1 MAGCTR
7 CARRRNPNG
16 TDVLVNEAGA
26 RVGVLAGRARGSHGA
41 SLARRALA
49 ASLSAL
55 LVFSLVPAQAWAG
68 EAAATNE
75 TAAPA
80 QADAN
85 SVESVAAPA
94 QDASTDDVGAVAEA
108 EQAGETDPSDEAAP
122 EQPSSS
128 SVENSANDD
137 DIVSASIEIVGV
149 DAAGATETWLPQA
162 LFEVP
167 AGSTAADLTELA
179 FEYAGIEADYDPD
192 GSWGWA
198 LNTIT
203 SPTDPDLTLG
213 YDAATGAYWQLFVNG
228 ESSQFG
234 AGSVVLE
241 AGDVIAWCYTADTE
255 PPAAEGDV
263 SVDPDATR
271 PGWDATWQ
279 GSSEQGGMS
288 SPVTAPTPTEGAEL
302 SWSVDYH
309 KYSSAA
315 YPNASEPVIAGSYIY
330 LAVDKTLVMFD
341 KATGAEVRTAPMA
354 ASISYTCRPV
364 YTRGLVI
371 VPLGNGRVQAFS
383 AESLACAWVTE
394 PVGDLTQ
401 SSCTIALDGDYIIVE
416 TVDIATDPV
425 TWASTYS
432 NGTVTRISI
441 DTGAISWRHVNAGE
455 GYYWSGA
462 AVTDEYIIVSTSAG
476 TVEVLSKRDGSVV
489 SSASVGAIVNA
500 ECLVSSDGSRVYV
513 FSTDGAMHV
522 LALGADGSLG
532 APERV
537 DVGLTGCAGGVTV
550 DGDTVYVGGSVQGA
564 SALAIIDL
572 VARTAQLVTE
582 ADGAPLPEGGVKG
595 APLVSKQDG
604 GTYVY
609 FTVNYAETTD
619 YVHYTAGGGIYRYK
633 LGDASAELIWDAKG
647 YEGFCDSPVICDS
660 EGNLYYINDSGH
672 LMALRAGVG
681 GGTSGGSGTT
691 GGLGAGG
698 TSTGTPGAGLMT
710 PAGTVA
716 PAATSLAASDEAA
729 ADAAGVEA
737 VATSADDA
745 GGAVATRMLAAP
757 MMGSSMNP
765 WAIVGVVAGIAGIA
779 VIGLFLGL
787 GKHQGGR

>member
-7 CARRRNPNG
+7 RAMRRNPNG

-26 RVGVLAGRARGSHGA
+26 WGGVFAGGARGSHVAG
-41 SLARRALA
+41 LARRALA

-55 LVFSLVPAQAWAG
+55 LAFSLVPAQAWAG
-68 EAAATNE
+68 EAAAASE
-75 TAAPA
+75 AAA
-80 QADAN
+80 
-85 SVESVAAPA
+85 VEEEASDSESGGAPA
-94 QDASTDDVGAVAEA
+94 QDTSTDDVDAATEG
-108 EQAGETDPSDEAAP
+108 EQAEVTAPAEEAAP
-122 EQPSSS
+122 EQSSS
-128 SVENSANDD
+128 SSAENSANDD

-162 LFEVP
+162 LFEIP

-192 GSWGWA
+192 GSWGWV

-203 SPTDPDLTLG
+203 SPTDPDFTLG

-228 ESSQFG
+228 EPSQLG
-234 AGSVVLE
+234 AGSVELH
-241 AGDVIAWCYTADTE
+241 AGDVVAWCYTADAE
-255 PPAAEGDV
+255 PPTSEGDV

-271 PGWDATWQ
+271 PDWDATWQ

-309 KYSSAA
+309 KYSSAT
-315 YPNASEPVIAGSYIY
+315 YPSASEPVIAGSYIY

-383 AESLACAWVTE
+383 AESLTCVWVTD
-394 PVGDLTQ
+394 PVSDLTQ

-425 TWASTYS
+425 TRASTYS
-432 NGTVTRISI
+432 NGTVTRINI

-489 SSASVGAIVNA
+489 SSTSVGAIVNA

-513 FSTDGAMHV
+513 FSTDGTMHV
-522 LALGADGSLG
+522 FALSEDGSLG

-595 APLVSKQDG
+595 APLVSKQDD

-619 YVHYTAGGGIYRYK
+619 YVHYTAGGGVYRYK

-672 LMALRAGVG
+672 LMALRAGTG
-681 GGTSGGSGTT
+681 GGTSGGSGVT
-691 GGLGAGG
+691 GGSGTGG
-698 TSTGTPGAGLMT
+698 TPTGTHGAGLMT
-710 PAGTVA
+710 PVGTVA
-716 PAATSLAASDEAA
+716 PAATPLGVSDEAA
-729 ADAAGVEA
+729 ADVAGAEA
-737 VATSADDA
+737 VATSADEA
-745 GGAVATRMLAAP
+745 GGAVATRVLAAP
-757 MMGSSMNP
+757 AESSMNP
-765 WAIVGVVAGIAGIA
+765 WAIAGVVAGIAGIA
-779 VIGLFLGL
+779 AIGLFLGL
-787 GKHQGGR
+787 GKRQGGR

>member
-7 CARRRNPNG
+7 RAMRRNPNG

-26 RVGVLAGRARGSHGA
+26 RGGVFAGGARGSHVAG
-41 SLARRALA
+41 LARRALA

-55 LVFSLVPAQAWAG
+55 LAFSLVPAQAWAG
-68 EAAATNE
+68 EAAAVSE
-75 TAAPA
+75 AAP
-80 QADAN
+80 
-85 SVESVAAPA
+85 VEEEASDSESGGAPA
-94 QDASTDDVGAVAEA
+94 QDTSTDDVDAATEG
-108 EQAGETDPSDEAAP
+108 EQAEVTAPAEEAAP
-122 EQPSSS
+122 EQSSS
-128 SVENSANDD
+128 SSAENSANDD

-162 LFEVP
+162 LFEIP
-167 AGSTAADLTELA
+167 AGSTAADLTDLA

-192 GSWGWA
+192 GSWGWV

-228 ESSQFG
+228 ESSQLG
-234 AGSVVLE
+234 AGSVELH
-241 AGDVIAWCYTADTE
+241 AGDVVAWCYTADAE
-255 PPAAEGDV
+255 PPTSEGDV

-271 PGWDATWQ
+271 PDWDATWQ

-309 KYSSAA
+309 KYSSAT
-315 YPNASEPVIAGSYIY
+315 YPSASEPVIAGSYIY

-383 AESLACAWVTE
+383 AESLTCVWVTD
-394 PVGDLTQ
+394 PVSDLTQ

-432 NGTVTRISI
+432 NGTVTRINI

-513 FSTDGAMHV
+513 FSTDGTMHV
-522 LALGADGSLG
+522 LALGEDGSLG

-595 APLVSKQDG
+595 APLVSKQDD

-619 YVHYTAGGGIYRYK
+619 YVHYTAGGGVYRYK

-672 LMALRAGVG
+672 LMALRAGTG
-681 GGTSGGSGTT
+681 GGTSGGSGVT
-691 GGLGAGG
+691 GGSGTGG
-698 TSTGTPGAGLMT
+698 TPTGTHGAGLMT
-710 PAGTVA
+710 PVGTVA
-716 PAATSLAASDEAA
+716 PAATPLGVSDEAA
-729 ADAAGVEA
+729 ADVAGAEA
-737 VATSADDA
+737 VATSADEA

-757 MMGSSMNP
+757 AESSMNP
-765 WAIVGVVAGIAGIA
+765 WAIAGVGAGIVGIA
-779 VIGLFLGL
+779 AIGLFLGL
-787 GKHQGGR
+787 GKRQGGR

>member
-7 CARRRNPNG
+7 RAMRRNPNG

-26 RVGVLAGRARGSHGA
+26 RGGVFAGGARGSHVAG
-41 SLARRALA
+41 LARRALA

-55 LVFSLVPAQAWAG
+55 LAFSLVPAQAWAG
-68 EAAATNE
+68 E
-75 TAAPA
+75 TAAVSEAAP
-80 QADAN
+80 
-85 SVESVAAPA
+85 VEEEASDSESGGAPA
-94 QDASTDDVGAVAEA
+94 QDTSTDDVDAATEG
-108 EQAGETDPSDEAAP
+108 EQAEVTAPAEEAAP
-122 EQPSSS
+122 EQSSS
-128 SVENSANDD
+128 SSAENSANDD

-162 LFEVP
+162 LFEIP

-192 GSWGWA
+192 GSWGWV

-228 ESSQFG
+228 ESSQLG
-234 AGSVVLE
+234 AGSVELH
-241 AGDVIAWCYTADTE
+241 AGDVVAWCYTADAE
-255 PPAAEGDV
+255 PPTSEGDV

-271 PGWDATWQ
+271 PDWDATRQ

-309 KYSSAA
+309 KYSSAT
-315 YPNASEPVIAGSYIY
+315 YPSASEPVIAGSYIY

-383 AESLACAWVTE
+383 AESLTCVWVTD
-394 PVGDLTQ
+394 PVSDLTQ

-432 NGTVTRISI
+432 NGTVTRINI

-513 FSTDGAMHV
+513 FSTDGTMHV
-522 LALGADGSLG
+522 LALGEDGSLG

-595 APLVSKQDG
+595 APLVSKQDD

-619 YVHYTAGGGIYRYK
+619 YVHYTAGGGVYRYK

-672 LMALRAGVG
+672 LMALRAGTG
-681 GGTSGGSGTT
+681 GGTSGGSGVT
-691 GGLGAGG
+691 GGSGTGG
-698 TSTGTPGAGLMT
+698 TPTGTHGASLMT
-710 PAGTVA
+710 PVGTVA
-716 PAATSLAASDEAA
+716 PAATPLGASEEAA
-729 ADAAGVEA
+729 ADAAGAEA
-737 VATSADDA
+737 VATSADEA

-757 MMGSSMNP
+757 AESRMNL
-765 WAIVGVVAGIAGIA
+765 WAIAGVGAGIVGIA
-779 VIGLFLGL
+779 AIGLFLGL
-787 GKHQGGR
+787 GKRQGGR

>member
-7 CARRRNPNG
+7 RAMHRNPNG

-26 RVGVLAGRARGSHGA
+26 RGGVFVGRARRVHVAG
-41 SLARRALA
+41 LARRALA

-55 LVFSLVPAQAWAG
+55 LAFSLVPAQAWAG
-68 EAAATNE
+68 EAAAASE
-75 TAAPA
+75 AAP
-80 QADAN
+80 
-85 SVESVAAPA
+85 VEEEASGSESGGAPA
-94 QDASTDDVGAVAEA
+94 QDTSTDDVDAATEG
-108 EQAGETDPSDEAAP
+108 EQAEVTAPAEEAAP
-122 EQPSSS
+122 EQSSS
-128 SVENSANDD
+128 SSAENSANDD

-162 LFEVP
+162 LFEIP

-192 GSWGWA
+192 GSWGWL

-228 ESSQFG
+228 ESSQLG
-234 AGSVVLE
+234 AGSVELH
-241 AGDVIAWCYTADTE
+241 AGDVVAWCYTAVAVPRTSV
-255 PPAAEGDV
+255 GGV
-263 SVDPDATR
+263 SGAPDATR
-271 PGWDATWQ
+271 PDWDATWQ

-309 KYSSAA
+309 KYSSAT
-315 YPNASEPVIAGSYIY
+315 YPSASEPVIAGSYIY

-383 AESLACAWVTE
+383 AESLTCVWVTD
-394 PVGDLTQ
+394 PVSDLTQ

-425 TWASTYS
+425 TRASTYS
-432 NGTVTRISI
+432 NGTVTRINI

-476 TVEVLSKRDGSVV
+476 TVEVLSKHDGSVV
-489 SSASVGAIVNA
+489 SSTSVGAIVNA

-522 LALGADGSLG
+522 FALSEDGSLG

-595 APLVSKQDG
+595 APLVSKQDD

-619 YVHYTAGGGIYRYK
+619 YVHYTAGGGVYRYK

-672 LMALRAGVG
+672 LMALRAGTG
-681 GGTSGGSGTT
+681 GGTSGGSGVT
-691 GGLGAGG
+691 GGSGTGG
-698 TSTGTPGAGLMT
+698 TPTGTHGAGLMT
-710 PAGTVA
+710 PLGTVA
-716 PAATSLAASDEAA
+716 PAATPLGVSDEAA
-729 ADAAGVEA
+729 ADVAGAEA
-737 VATSADDA
+737 VATSADEA

-757 MMGSSMNP
+757 AESSMNP
-765 WAIVGVVAGIAGIA
+765 WAIAGVVAGIAGIA
-779 VIGLFLGL
+779 AIGLFLGL
-787 GKHQGGR
+787 GKRQGGR

>member
-7 CARRRNPNG
+7 RAMHRNPNG

-26 RVGVLAGRARGSHGA
+26 RGGVFAGGARGSHVAG
-41 SLARRALA
+41 LARRALA

-55 LVFSLVPAQAWAG
+55 LAFSLVPAQAWAG
-68 EAAATNE
+68 EAAAVSE
-75 TAAPA
+75 AAP
-80 QADAN
+80 
-85 SVESVAAPA
+85 VEEEASDSESGGAPA
-94 QDASTDDVGAVAEA
+94 QDTSTDDVDAATEG
-108 EQAGETDPSDEAAP
+108 EQAEVTAPAEEAAP
-122 EQPSSS
+122 EQSSS
-128 SVENSANDD
+128 SSAENSANDD

-162 LFEVP
+162 LFEIP

-192 GSWGWA
+192 GSWGWV

-228 ESSQFG
+228 ESSQLG
-234 AGSVVLE
+234 AGSVELH
-241 AGDVIAWCYTADTE
+241 AGDVVAWCYTADAE
-255 PPAAEGDV
+255 PPTSEGDV

-271 PGWDATWQ
+271 PDWDATRQ

-309 KYSSAA
+309 KYSSAT
-315 YPNASEPVIAGSYIY
+315 YPSASEPVIAGSYIY

-383 AESLACAWVTE
+383 AESLTCVWVTD
-394 PVGDLTQ
+394 PVSDLTQ

-432 NGTVTRISI
+432 NGTVTRINI

-476 TVEVLSKRDGSVV
+476 TVEVLSKHDGSVV
-489 SSASVGAIVNA
+489 SSTSVGAIVNA

-522 LALGADGSLG
+522 FALSEDGSLG

-595 APLVSKQDG
+595 APLVSKQDD

-619 YVHYTAGGGIYRYK
+619 YVHYTAGGGVYRYK

-672 LMALRAGVG
+672 LMALRAGTG
-681 GGTSGGSGTT
+681 GGTSGGSGVT
-691 GGLGAGG
+691 GGSGTGG
-698 TSTGTPGAGLMT
+698 TPTGTHGAGLMT
-710 PAGTVA
+710 PLGTVA
-716 PAATSLAASDEAA
+716 PAATPLGVSDEAA
-729 ADAAGVEA
+729 ADVAGAEA
-737 VATSADDA
+737 VATSADEA

-757 MMGSSMNP
+757 AESSMNP
-765 WAIVGVVAGIAGIA
+765 WAIAGVVAGIAGIA
-779 VIGLFLGL
+779 AIGLFLGL
-787 GKHQGGR
+787 GKRQGGR

>member
-7 CARRRNPNG
+7 RAMHRNPNG

-26 RVGVLAGRARGSHGA
+26 RGGVFVGRARRVHVAG
-41 SLARRALA
+41 LARRALA

-55 LVFSLVPAQAWAG
+55 LAFSLVPAQAWAG
-68 EAAATNE
+68 EAAAASE
-75 TAAPA
+75 AAP
-80 QADAN
+80 
-85 SVESVAAPA
+85 VEEEASGSESGGAPA
-94 QDASTDDVGAVAEA
+94 QDTSTDDVDAATEG
-108 EQAGETDPSDEAAP
+108 EQAEVTAPAEEAAP
-122 EQPSSS
+122 EQSSS
-128 SVENSANDD
+128 SSAENSANDD

-162 LFEVP
+162 LFEIP

-192 GSWGWA
+192 GSRGWL

-228 ESSQFG
+228 ESSQLG
-234 AGSVVLE
+234 AGSVELH
-241 AGDVIAWCYTADTE
+241 AGDVVAWCYTADAE
-255 PPAAEGDV
+255 PPTSEGDV

-271 PGWDATWQ
+271 PDWDATWQ

-309 KYSSAA
+309 KYSSAT
-315 YPNASEPVIAGSYIY
+315 YPSASEPVIAGSYIY

-383 AESLACAWVTE
+383 AESLTCVWVTD
-394 PVGDLTQ
+394 PVSDLTQ

-425 TWASTYS
+425 TRASTYS
-432 NGTVTRISI
+432 NGTVTRINI

-476 TVEVLSKRDGSVV
+476 TVEVLSKHDGSVV
-489 SSASVGAIVNA
+489 SSTSVGAIVNA

-522 LALGADGSLG
+522 FALSEDGSLG

-595 APLVSKQDG
+595 APLVSKQDD

-619 YVHYTAGGGIYRYK
+619 YVHYTAGGGVYRYK

-672 LMALRAGVG
+672 LMALRAGTG
-681 GGTSGGSGTT
+681 GGTSGGSGVT
-691 GGLGAGG
+691 GGSGTGG
-698 TSTGTPGAGLMT
+698 TPTGTHGAGLMT
-710 PAGTVA
+710 PLGTVA
-716 PAATSLAASDEAA
+716 PAATPLGVSDEAA
-729 ADAAGVEA
+729 ADVAGAEA
-737 VATSADDA
+737 VATLADEA

-757 MMGSSMNP
+757 AESSMNP
-765 WAIVGVVAGIAGIA
+765 WAIAGVVAGIAGIA
-779 VIGLFLGL
+779 AIGLFLGL
-787 GKHQGGR
+787 GKRQGGR

>member
-7 CARRRNPNG
+7 RAMRRNPNG

-26 RVGVLAGRARGSHGA
+26 RGGVFAGGARGSHVAG
-41 SLARRALA
+41 LARRALA

-55 LVFSLVPAQAWAG
+55 LAFSLVPAQAWAG
-68 EAAATNE
+68 EAAAVSE
-75 TAAPA
+75 AAP
-80 QADAN
+80 
-85 SVESVAAPA
+85 VEEEASDSESGGAPA
-94 QDASTDDVGAVAEA
+94 QDTSTDDVDAATEG
-108 EQAGETDPSDEAAP
+108 EQAEVTAPAEEAAP
-122 EQPSSS
+122 EQSSS
-128 SVENSANDD
+128 SSAENSANDD

-162 LFEVP
+162 LFEIP

-192 GSWGWA
+192 GSWGWV

-228 ESSQFG
+228 ESSQLG
-234 AGSVVLE
+234 AGSVELH
-241 AGDVIAWCYTADTE
+241 AGDVVAWCYTADAE
-255 PPAAEGDV
+255 PPTSEGDV

-271 PGWDATWQ
+271 PDWDATWQ

-309 KYSSAA
+309 KYSSAT
-315 YPNASEPVIAGSYIY
+315 YPSASEPVIAGSYIY

-383 AESLACAWVTE
+383 AESLACVWVTE
-394 PVGDLTQ
+394 PVSDLTQ

-432 NGTVTRISI
+432 NGTVTRINI

-476 TVEVLSKRDGSVV
+476 TVEVLSKYDGSVV
-489 SSASVGAIVNA
+489 SSTSVGAIVNA

-513 FSTDGAMHV
+513 FSTDGTMHV
-522 LALGADGSLG
+522 LALGEDGSLG

-595 APLVSKQDG
+595 APLVSKQDD

-619 YVHYTAGGGIYRYK
+619 HVHYTAGGGVYRYK

-672 LMALRAGVG
+672 LMALRAGTG
-681 GGTSGGSGTT
+681 GGTSGGSGVT
-691 GGLGAGG
+691 GGSGTGG
-698 TSTGTPGAGLMT
+698 TPTGTHGAGLMT
-710 PAGTVA
+710 PLGTVA
-716 PAATSLAASDEAA
+716 PAATPLGDSEEAA
-729 ADAAGVEA
+729 ADAAEAEA
-737 VATSADDA
+737 VATSADEA

-757 MMGSSMNP
+757 EESRMNP
-765 WAIVGVVAGIAGIA
+765 WAIAGVVAGIVGIA
-779 VIGLFLGL
+779 AIGLFLGL
-787 GKHQGGR
+787 GKRQGGR